1 MKPIPQEK
9 VKEAIR
15 LMSGGVSTR
24 ETARRLVISP
34 STAKRIYSE
43 NKENMAANKGGRPR
57 KILSETIEYLKVNLK
72 RGVLK
77 TATEAK
83 DVANQMLPQA
93 ISSSTIR
100 HRLREAGLIA
110 KKRVKRPA
118 LRPRHIKGRLQFI
131 QKHKEW
137 TEEDWAKVVW
147 SDESK
152 INRICSDGLQWVW
165 DDAPGRITTRSVQ
178 GTVKFGGGNVMVW
191 SCMSWY
197 GPGYIAMIDD
207 SLDSQLYIQILKE
220 DLQMS
225 VEEWGMSKDEFVFQH
240 DNDPK
245 HTAKVTRR
253 YLESIHVTET
263 ERRLLHWPAQSP
275 DLNPIELM
283 WAYLKI
289 QLGKYPTR
297 PNSCQELWQRISAEW
312 YKIPVVFCR
321 DLIRSMP
328 RRLQAVCRAK
338 GRQTKY

>member
-1 MKPIPQEK
+1 MKPLPQAK

-34 STAKRIYSE
+34 SSAKRIYSE
-43 NKENMAANKGGRPR
+43 NKENMTVNKGGRPR
-57 KILSETIEYLKVNLK
+57 KIPSETVEYLKVNLK

-83 DVANQMLPQA
+83 NVANEMLPQA
-93 ISSSTIR
+93 VSASTVR
-100 HRLREAGLIA
+100 RRLKEVGLIA
-110 KKRVKRPA
+110 KRRVKRPA
-118 LRPRHIKGRLQFI
+118 LKPRHIKGRLQFV
-131 QKHKEW
+131 KKYKEW
-137 TEEDWAKVVW
+137 TVEDWARVVW

-152 INRICSDGLQWVW
+152 INRICSDGLQWIW

-207 SLDSQLYIQILKE
+207 SMDSQLYIRILKE
-220 DLQMS
+220 DLHMS
-225 VEEWGMSKDEFVFQH
+225 VEEWGMAKDEFVFQH

-245 HTAKVTRR
+245 HTAKVTRS

-263 ERRLLHWPAQSP
+263 EGTLLYWPAQSP
-275 DLNPIELM
+275 DLNPIEHM
-283 WAYLKI
+283 WACLEK

-297 PNSCQELWQRISAEW
+297 PNSCHELWERISAEW
-312 YKIPVVFCR
+312 YGIPVAFCR
-321 DLIRSMP
+321 DLIKSMP
-328 RRLQAVCRAK
+328 GRLRAVYHAK